1 MTAARTRIEVAALQ
15 TLLTTLGVLMVLA
28 SRRVDRFRRQVSR
41 DLLLE
46 ICSADGARQQFR
58 LHATT
63 RRLTLPRRPAQRA
76 DCTLIFPTAREGL
89 RALLSPRAIGRIVEG
104 MGTGATR
111 IEGNP
116 ALLLWFHG
124 LTRIVA
130 PIGRSRRPRRP
141 APVPIRTPER
151 DAPWA
156 KRIIREPPVS
166 ELSRD
171 WPQAWA
177 AREKLLQLR
186 AAAGERLPPG

>member
-1 MTAARTRIEVAALQ
+1 MGALRTRVEVAALQ
-15 TLLTTLGVLMVLA
+15 MLLTGLGVLMALA
-28 SRRVDRFRRQVSR
+28 SRRMARFRRQVTR
-41 DLLLE
+41 DLLIE
-46 ICSADGARQQFR
+46 IRSADGALQQYR
-58 LHATT
+58 LHAAT
-63 RRLTLPRRPAQRA
+63 RRLTLPYGPVHHA
-76 DCTLIFPTAREGL
+76 DCALIFPTAREGL
-89 RALLSPRAIGRIVEG
+89 GALLSPRTIGRIVEG
-104 MGTGATR
+104 MNTGDTH

-141 APVPIRTPER
+141 APVPIRAPER

-156 KRIIREPPVS
+156 KRIIREPSVS

-186 AAAGERLPPG
+186 AAAGEALPPG